1 MFYCPS
7 EKIFKKSRHNFVEET
22 LLKMTCQHKHFTF
35 SRLNISRLCSSKLVR
50 FFKNFSE
57 KSTFIM
63 FCKKINTAKQSEI
76 VLQRNSFFFCGCT
89 YGYSFCNGIIASG
102 KLCDCEEYILTTV
115 FVKTREIS
123 LKKIGFLLHS
133 IFAIFCREYI
143 AAF

>member
-1 MFYCPS
+1 MSQFFEILILSHIFFGNIHYVCEINLIFLWNLIKVFYCPS

-22 LLKMTCQHKHFTF
+22 LLKMICQHKHFTF

-76 VLQRNSFFFCGCT
+76 VLQRNSFFFLWLHLWLLFLMAT
-89 YGYSFCNGIIASG
+89 
-102 KLCDCEEYILTTV
+102 L
-115 FVKTREIS
+115 FVMV
-123 LKKIGFLLHS
+123 
-133 IFAIFCREYI
+133 
-143 AAF
+143 